1 MPVPSHGLSPSTP
14 ASYLEAVVLAANDH
28 RHIPIIEGEC
38 GLSDFDYLWIRGLPF
53 VCRDGVRPDGK
64 WSSDYLA
71 ACFGP
76 DSCTLVDCEEPYG
89 TREDIVD
96 SFLRSM
102 STSGPNVWK
111 LKDYPTDTSFKLKAP
126 IPARAFQRA
135 LPVREYTSE
144 YGRLNITNFFPAN
157 YTCIPDLG
165 PKLYAAMTSRQN
177 GSTRLHIDISDA
189 VNIMV
194 DDGKALWHIFSSEH
208 LEILKEF
215 IISELRDEKQQ
226 SFSRI
231 DSISSYHVYL
241 TDEHLET
248 LKARY
253 NVRPFT
259 FEQHHRDVVFI
270 PAGCAHQ
277 VSNITPCAKIAM
289 DFLAPQSLQR
299 CIKVDRNLRTCRQ
312 TNKDTLELS
321 LLLFHCWMA
330 LSVFKMQLN
339 QAGETDI
346 TDSALS
352 NPANSAPNPHSDFRS
367 AVLNVLSEVQPPV
380 VTPAPYVGT
389 LPLSANL
396 YSQPHII
403 PYPYTVHPHTYAPS
417 SSGFQPT
424 PAASVGSFASVF
436 SVTPHAGSASIQLVM
451 AM

>member
-1 MPVPSHGLSPSTP
+1 
-14 ASYLEAVVLAANDH
+14 
-28 RHIPIIEGEC
+28 
-38 GLSDFDYLWIRGLPF
+38 
-53 VCRDGVRPDGK
+53 
-64 WSSDYLA
+64 
-71 ACFGP
+71 
-76 DSCTLVDCEEPYG
+76 
-89 TREDIVD
+89 
-96 SFLRSM
+96 
-102 STSGPNVWK
+102 
-111 LKDYPTDTSFKLKAP
+111 
-126 IPARAFQRA
+126 
-135 LPVREYTSE
+135 
-144 YGRLNITNFFPAN
+144 
-157 YTCIPDLG
+157 
-165 PKLYAAMTSRQN
+165 MTSRQN

-208 LEILKEF
+208 LETLKEF
-215 IISELRDEKQQ
+215 IISELRDDNQQ

-241 TDEHLET
+241 TDEHLKT

-299 CIKVDRNLRTCRQ
+299 CIKVDQNLRTCRQ

-330 LSVFKMQLN
+330 LSVFKKQLI
-339 QAGETDI
+339 QAKETDI
-346 TDSALS
+346 TDGALS
-352 NPANSAPNPHSDFRS
+352 NQANRS
-367 AVLNVLSEVQPPV
+367 AVLNVLSEVQPPM

-389 LPLSANL
+389 LPMSTNF

-403 PYPYTVHPHTYAPS
+403 PYPYAVHPHTYAPPPP
-417 SSGFQPT
+417 GFQPT
-424 PAASVGSFASVF
+424 PAVAAGSFASVF
-436 SVTPHAGSASIQLVM
+436 PVTSHAGGAVRTVRKTRTCKIALAHIQIVVVHSAGRIVTFLNPQTRLQLIYLCVLSLGVFCRY
-451 AM
+451 